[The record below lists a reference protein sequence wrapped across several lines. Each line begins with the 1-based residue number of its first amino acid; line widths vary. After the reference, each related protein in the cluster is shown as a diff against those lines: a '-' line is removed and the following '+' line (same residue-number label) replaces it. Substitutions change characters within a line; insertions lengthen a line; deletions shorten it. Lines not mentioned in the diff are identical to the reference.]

1 MVYFDHNATTPL
13 DERVLDAMAPY
24 LGTFFGNP
32 SSLYRMGRICRG
44 AIDTAR
50 EQIAALVG
58 AHPSEVVFTSGGTEA
73 NNLALK
79 GLAFSCEPG
88 SIAAGATEHPSVS
101 EPLDFL
107 KARGWRVTTVPV
119 DRNGV
124 ADASFVESLLAGDL
138 RFATLMLANNETGAI
153 QDIAPI
159 AAVFR
164 ERGAVFHCDAVQA
177 AGKIPVDFKA
187 LGAQAISLSAHKIY
201 GPKGAGAL
209 ILDKTVAL
217 EPLLHG
223 GGQEQGFRGGTENVA
238 AIVGFG
244 KAAELALSELEE
256 RRARLLGLRR
266 RLEDGL
272 AAVPGAILFAAPA
285 ERLPNT
291 LQFGVADYDGEAL
304 VMNLDR
310 QGIAVSS
317 GSACASGAGEPSP
330 VLLAMGVEPA
340 VAKSAIRVSFGKDNT
355 ETEVDRFLEVLK
367 KLVGMPTFEG
377 RGAAIK
383 SLP

>member
-1 MVYFDHNATTPL
+1 MIYFDHNATTPL
-13 DERVLDAMAPY
+13 DERVLEAMAPY
-24 LGTFFGNP
+24 LGAFYGNP

-44 AIDTAR
+44 AVETAR
-50 EQIAALVG
+50 EQVAALVG

-79 GLAFSCEPG
+79 GLAFSREPG
-88 SIAAGATEHPSVS
+88 LIAAGATEHPSIS

-107 KARGWRVTTVPV
+107 KARGWQVATIPV
-119 DRNGV
+119 DRNGL
-124 ADASFVESLLAGDL
+124 ADASFIDSLSTGDL
-138 RFATLMLANNETGAI
+138 RFATLMMANNETGVI

-159 AAVFR
+159 AGWFR
-164 ERGAVFHCDAVQA
+164 ERGIVFHCDAVQA

-187 LGAQAISLSAHKIY
+187 SGAHAMSLSGHKIY
-201 GPKGAGAL
+201 GPKGVGAL
-209 ILDKTVAL
+209 ILDKTVML

-223 GGQEQGFRGGTENVA
+223 GGQEQGLRGGTENVA

-244 KAAELALSELEE
+244 KAAELALSEFEE
-256 RRARLLGLRR
+256 RAAHLLGLRK
-266 RLEDGL
+266 RLEAGL
-272 AAVPGAILFAAPA
+272 ESIPGAILFAEHA

-291 LQFGVADYDGEAL
+291 LQFGVTGYDGEAL

-330 VLLAMGVEPA
+330 VLIAMGIDST
-340 VAKSAIRVSFGKDNT
+340 VAKSAIRASFGKTNT
-355 ETEVDRFLEVLK
+355 EAEVDRFLEVLK
-367 KLVGMPTFEG
+367 KLVGVPMSLSRGVMP
-377 RGAAIK
+377 II
-383 SLP
+383 

>member
-1 MVYFDHNATTPL
+1 MLYFDHNATTPL
-13 DERVLDAMAPY
+13 DERVLEAMAPY
-24 LGTFFGNP
+24 LGAFYGNP

-50 EQIAALVG
+50 EQVAALVG

-79 GLAFSCEPG
+79 GLAFAREPG
-88 SIAAGATEHPSVS
+88 LIVAGATEHPSVS
-101 EPLDFL
+101 EPLEFL
-107 KARGWRVTTVPV
+107 KARGWRIATIPV
-119 DRNGV
+119 GRDGLADV
-124 ADASFVESLLAGDL
+124 AFIESLPAGEI
-138 RFATLMLANNETGAI
+138 RFATLMLANNETGVI

-159 AAVFR
+159 AGWFR
-164 ERGAVFHCDAVQA
+164 ELGIVFHCDAVQA
-177 AGKIPVDFKA
+177 AGKIAIDFKA
-187 LGAQAISLSAHKIY
+187 SGVHMMSLSGHKIY
-201 GPKGAGAL
+201 GPKGVGAL
-209 ILDKTVAL
+209 ILDKAVML

-223 GGQEQGFRGGTENVA
+223 GGQEQGLRGGTENVA

-256 RRARLLGLRR
+256 RRARLLGLRE
-266 RLEDGL
+266 RLEAGL
-272 AAVPGAILFAAPA
+272 KTIPGAVVFAEGS

-291 LQFGVADYDGEAL
+291 VQFGIAGYDGEAL

-330 VLLAMGVEPA
+330 VLVAMGVEPE
-340 VAKSAIRVSFGKDNT
+340 VAKSAVRVSFGKSNT
-355 ETEVDRFLEVLK
+355 ETEVDRFLDVLK
-367 KLVGMPTFEG
+367 KLVGISTSESRGVMP
-377 RGAAIK
+377 II
-383 SLP
+383 